1 VSQRPAVVFGLLWA
15 GLALARSLGRSGV
28 PVTGVAYEPTDFG
41 VRSRHLTRRV
51 AATGD
56 RDERLLAAL
65 REAARDGRPV
75 LFPERDESVHVVL
88 RNWDEIR
95 ELADLP
101 LPDDAQIVEKL
112 RRKDLLRAE
121 ADRAGVPLPA
131 TIMPDGE
138 ESIRTSGLR
147 PPYLIKPVTGQ
158 EFAYMFGEKLFVAD
172 DVDAAV
178 AAWRRASE
186 HGFETVVQELIPGSQ
201 EKIYSLFTYIGRDG
215 EALASVVGRKLRQGP
230 LRFGTSAVFL
240 VEFDERVLDL
250 GLRLLRGAGY
260 RGFAQVEFA
269 HDARDDTFRVLEVN
283 TRLPM
288 WAGVA
293 MSRWFDLARIAYDD
307 LCGKPAPAPRTFRE
321 DVAWVYFA
329 KDAWVGMQML
339 RRRDIGLRDFATPYL
354 RRKKVRS
361 TFAADDPLP
370 ALASMTYLR
379 SKLGSGSDS
388 RPNTIGVASA
398 NAAKTK
404 K

>member
-1 VSQRPAVVFGLLWA
+1 M
-15 GLALARSLGRSGV
+15 
-28 PVTGVAYEPTDFG
+28 
-41 VRSRHLTRRV
+41 TRRSC
-51 AATGD
+51 TTC
-56 RDERLLAAL
+56 
-65 REAARDGRPV
+65 AARICCAPRPSA
-75 LFPERDESVHVVL
+75 RD
-88 RNWDEIR
+88 
-95 ELADLP
+95 
-101 LPDDAQIVEKL
+101 
-112 RRKDLLRAE
+112 
-121 ADRAGVPLPA
+121 VPLPA
-131 TIMPDGE
+131 TITPDSE
-138 ESIRTSGLR
+138 DAIRSSGLR

-158 EFAYMFGEKLFVAD
+158 EFAYLFGEKLFVAD
-172 DVDAAV
+172 DLDAAV
-178 AAWRRASE
+178 AAWRRASD

-240 VEFDERVLDL
+240 VEPDERVLDL
-250 GLRLLRGAGY
+250 GLRLLLTAGY

-269 HDARDDTFRVLEVN
+269 HDERDDTFRVLEVN

-339 RRRDIGLRDFATPYL
+339 KRRDIGLRDFATPYL

-370 ALASMTYLR
+370 ALASMNYLR
-379 SKLGSGSDS
+379 SKF
-388 RPNTIGVASA
+388 
-398 NAAKTK
+398 
-404 K
+404 

>member
-1 VSQRPAVVFGLLWA
+1 LTQRPAVVFGLLWA

-41 VRSRHLTRRV
+41 VRSRHLARRIV
-51 AATGD
+51 ATTD
-56 RDERLLAAL
+56 RDELLLAAL
-65 REAARDGRPV
+65 REAAHAGRPV

-88 RNWDEIR
+88 RHWDEIR

-101 LPDDAQIVEKL
+101 LPDDPQVVHNL

-121 ADRAGVPLPA
+121 AERADVLLPA
-131 TIMPDGE
+131 TITP
-138 ESIRTSGLR
+138 ESEDAIRSSDLR

-158 EFAYMFGEKLFVAD
+158 EFAYLFGEKLFVAD
-172 DVDAAV
+172 ELDAAV
-178 AAWRRASE
+178 AAWRKASE

-215 EALASVVGRKLRQGP
+215 DPLANVVGRKLRQGP

-240 VEFDERVLDL
+240 VELDERVLDL
-250 GLRLLRGAGY
+250 GLRLLRTAGY

-269 HDARDDTFRVLEVN
+269 HDERDDTFRVLEVN

-293 MSRWFDLARIAYDD
+293 MSRWFDLGRIAYDD
-307 LCGKPAPAPRTFRE
+307 LCGKPARAPRTFRD

-370 ALASMTYLR
+370 ALASMNYLR
-379 SKLGSGSDS
+379 SKF
-388 RPNTIGVASA
+388 
-398 NAAKTK
+398 
-404 K
+404 

>member
-1 VSQRPAVVFGLLWA
+1 LTERPAIVFGLLWA

-28 PVTGVAYEPTDFG
+28 PVTGIAYEPTDFG
-41 VRSRHLTRRV
+41 VRSRHLARRIV
-51 AATGD
+51 ASRD
-56 RDERLLAAL
+56 RDELLLATL
-65 REAARDGRPV
+65 REAAHEGRPV

-88 RNWDEIR
+88 RHWDEVR

-101 LPDDAQIVEKL
+101 LPDDAQIVENL

-121 ADRAGVPLPA
+121 AERAGVPLPA
-131 TIMPDGE
+131 TITPESE
-138 ESIRTSGLR
+138 EAIRASGLR
-147 PPYLIKPVTGQ
+147 PPYLVKPVTGQ
-158 EFAYMFGEKLFVAD
+158 EFAYLFGEKLFVAD
-172 DVDAAV
+172 DLDGAA

-215 EALASVVGRKLRQGP
+215 SALANVVGRKLRQGP

-240 VEFDERVLDL
+240 VEYDERVLEL
-250 GLRLLRGAGY
+250 GLRLLQSAGY

-293 MSRWFDLARIAYDD
+293 MSRYFDLARIAYDD
-307 LCGKPAPAPRTFRE
+307 LCGKPAQPARTFRDE
-321 DVAWVYFA
+321 VAWIYLA
-329 KDAWVGMQML
+329 KDAWCSVQL
-339 RRRDIGLRDFATPYL
+339 LKRRDIGLRQFAAPYL

-361 TFAADDPLP
+361 IFSADDPMP
-370 ALASMTYLR
+370 ALASMNYLR
-379 SKLGSGSDS
+379 SKL
-388 RPNTIGVASA
+388 A
-398 NAAKTK
+398 
-404 K
+404 

>member
-51 AATGD
+51 AATRD
-56 RDERLLAAL
+56 RDELLLTAL

-88 RNWDEIR
+88 RNWDEVR

-121 ADRAGVPLPA
+121 AERSGVPLPE
-131 TIMPDGE
+131 TITPDGE

-158 EFAYMFGEKLFVAD
+158 EFAYMFGEKLFVAA
-172 DVDAAV
+172 DVDSAV
-178 AAWRRASE
+178 AAWRKASE

-307 LCGKPAPAPRTFRE
+307 LCGKPAPTPRTFRE

-379 SKLGSGSDS
+379 SKLS
-388 RPNTIGVASA
+388 
-398 NAAKTK
+398 
-404 K
+404 